1 MELPTSN
8 PTPLRPGSPR
18 HVSQSGE
25 SSNEGA
31 GKQVGRSVL
40 AVAFLTQCIG
50 SIFLYC
56 RRLQYSSDAIT
67 IVDQRVFEL
76 ACGGL
81 LVAILTLGTVA
92 KFTIFHRTVPI
103 DGNKTPVDRTVVQ
116 CRDTINTE
124 FLEEGDDCPVMTQFV
139 MNSIL
144 FFFIACATGRSRAW
158 SPLLREFVDMW
169 NKDNQP
175 NLESVILLFV
185 AVTAFVSLMPISA
198 E

>member
-1 MELPTSN
+1 MHRQYIPVLP
-8 PTPLRPGSPR
+8 P
-18 HVSQSGE
+18 
-25 SSNEGA
+25 A
-31 GKQVGRSVL
+31 
-40 AVAFLTQCIG
+40 AV
-50 SIFLYC
+50 
-56 RRLQYSSDAIT
+56 SSDAIT
-67 IVDQRVFEL
+67 IVDQRVFGL

-185 AVTAFVSLMPISA
+185 AVTAFVSPMPIFCRINPRKPRWD
-198 E
+198 ERRQNNPPW